1 MMNCEQTNSFLDDYQ
16 DGYLDEGQR
25 QELEAH
31 LLSCPDCQKDLE
43 NRNSLLKG
51 LRALPV
57 PEPSPGF
64 EERVFSNARHG
75 NRTHTGFSAGFGTAV
90 AAGLLVWF
98 AIGFWHPADQTEDS
112 GLSVVVMQ
120 VEQPREVSLAFNV
133 PHAIKDVTFRIEL
146 PEGVEIEGYPAQ
158 RELVW
163 VDQLPKGRNVMNLN
177 LVASQGVDGELL
189 AHIQHGDKE
198 QVFRV
203 PVRASMN
210 GVGITPSLDQNT
222 ISI

>member
-1 MMNCEQTNSFLDDYQ
+1 MNCEQTNSFLDDYL
-16 DGYLDEGQR
+16 DGYLDENLR
-25 QELEAH
+25 LELEAH
-31 LLSCPDCQKDLE
+31 LTTCQDCQTDLE
-43 NRNSLLKG
+43 NRKAVLKSL
-51 LRALPV
+51 RELPV
-57 PEPSPGF
+57 PRPSPGF
-64 EERVFSNARHG
+64 EERVLNNARHG
-75 NRTHTGFSAGFGTAV
+75 HRRMHTGFSAGFGSAV

-98 AIGFWHPADQTEDS
+98 AIGFWHPADRSEHN

-163 VDQLPKGRNVMNLN
+163 IDQLPKGRNVMNLS
-177 LVASQGVDGELL
+177 LVARQGVEGELL
-189 AHIQHGDKE
+189 AHIQHDGKE
-198 QVFRV
+198 QVFHV
-203 PVRASMN
+203 PVRASIN
-210 GVGITPSLDQNT
+210 GVGITPSFEQNT

>member
-31 LLSCPDCQKDLE
+31 LSSCPDCQKDLE

-51 LRALPV
+51 LRELPV
-57 PEPSPGF
+57 PRPSPGF
-64 EERVFSNARHG
+64 EERVFRNARQG
-75 NRTHTGFSAGFGTAV
+75 SRTHTGFSAGFGSAV

-98 AIGFWHPADQTEDS
+98 AIGFWHPAERTEGS

-146 PEGVEIEGYPAQ
+146 PEGIEIEGYPAQ

-177 LVASQGVDGELL
+177 LVARQGVDGELL

-198 QVFRV
+198 QVFHV